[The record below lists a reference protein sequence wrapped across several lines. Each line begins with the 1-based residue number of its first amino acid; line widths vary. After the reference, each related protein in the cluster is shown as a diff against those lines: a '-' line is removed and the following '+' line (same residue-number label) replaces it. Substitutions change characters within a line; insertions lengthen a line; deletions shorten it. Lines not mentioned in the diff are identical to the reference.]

1 MSCVNQLSCAVLERE
16 RECYQLYAHPLLCF
30 LAFYHLLF
38 YRYATFYEST
48 MLSLYHQLYLKNQVC
63 RTMNMLTELPVKT
76 SIFFYLYLSPP
87 LSLSLSLSLSLPL
100 SLSLSLFLPLSYLQ
114 EIEGQQQ
121 QIEKL
126 STESREENIV
136 QVAEHTHSLI
146 LGSLYH
152 TI

>member
-48 MLSLYHQLYLKNQVC
+48 LLSLYHQLYLKNQVC
-63 RTMNMLTELPVKT
+63 GTIFHFLLLLP
-76 SIFFYLYLSPP
+76 LP
-87 LSLSLSLSLSLPL
+87 LPL
-100 SLSLSLFLPLSYLQ
+100 SLLSLLLPLSLPLSYLQ

-152 TI
+152 TV

>member
-1 MSCVNQLSCAVLERE
+1 MCEPALLCCAGERKRMLSTVCSSSLVLSCA
-16 RECYQLYAHPLLCF
+16 F
-30 LAFYHLLF
+30 LHFIV

-48 MLSLYHQLYLKNQVC
+48 LLSLYHQLYLKNQVC
-63 RTMNMLTELPVKT
+63 GTMNMLTEVPVKI
-76 SIFFYLYLSPP
+76 SIFFYLYTSPP
-87 LSLSLSLSLSLPL
+87 SLSSSIS
-100 SLSLSLFLPLSYLQ
+100 LPLSYLQ

-152 TI
+152 TV